1 MSNTNNKKIMK
12 YNKLI
17 VLVISAMVAIG
28 CNQPA
33 SIQNELEGLSD
44 QEFEQTENFVD
55 MYKATSIAS
64 TIKYP
69 LTSSPNDIKLKE
81 KGATS
86 KFKEIEKILAI
97 PDNNGNPSYYIVNYK
112 EDGFIMISADN
123 RINPVRAYSLTENFP
138 MDSDSLPS
146 GLLGWM
152 MESSEMVSQIR
163 VLNKEQ
169 TLSAKKSWDNC
180 EIQRSLGISGLGLD
194 LPCDGD
200 GGGGCEDQYTQVG
213 PLLTTTWGQWAGY
226 NNTVPHTGCNSSNG
240 RAPAGC
246 VATAMAQIM
255 KYYEHPNDYDW
266 GNMPNT
272 IGSNETSQLMEDIG
286 DAVDMDYTCDG
297 SEAYMSD
304 VPSAFNEFGYNNAKY
319 SEYKHLTVKDQLK
332 WEKPVI
338 LVGFREKGFC
348 FLGWCSYNKG
358 HAWVTDGYK
367 ETTYCETGTS
377 YLYLH
382 MNWGWSGSEDG
393 WYGYN
398 NWNPGDRSYNYK
410 KEMIYNINP

>member
-255 KYYEHPNDYDW
+255 KYY
-266 GNMPNT
+266 
-272 IGSNETSQLMEDIG
+272 
-286 DAVDMDYTCDG
+286 
-297 SEAYMSD
+297 
-304 VPSAFNEFGYNNAKY
+304 
-319 SEYKHLTVKDQLK
+319 KHLTVKDQLK